1 LSLQQVLNA
10 FANKA
15 NMTYQQFVKLVQTQ
29 PELRK
34 RVALEVQKLQQRIAQ
49 QANVRMSSPSFVQEA
64 CSALAE
70 GCIWSRLESKS

>member
-10 FANKA
+10 FASKA

-49 QANVRMSSPSFVQEA
+49 QANVRASPPSFVQGA
-64 CSALAE
+64 YSALAK
-70 GCIWSRLESKS
+70 GCTWTEVIE